1 MQAIMQ
7 GHGVVKS
14 GGANTTIGAI
24 ATNVPFNKAELKKIA
39 GMAHDG
45 FARTINPIHTMWDG
59 DTIFALST
67 GKAKDVEADVT
78 AIGAIAATVM
88 ADAVAR
94 AVVNADSLND
104 LNLPAY
110 KDYHPQ

>member
-1 MQAIMQ
+1 
-7 GHGVVKS
+7 
-14 GGANTTIGAI
+14 
-24 ATNVPFNKAELKKIA
+24 
-39 GMAHDG
+39 
-45 FARTINPIHTMWDG
+45 MWDG